1 MEEARQRM
9 EEKVGLDA
17 ASIAFK
23 AGELLAQ
30 LLRDEVEKASPLVPE
45 EEIKDETQGSSAA
58 KQEQCGST
66 VHPTAASSTKERK
79 YGQFAKKTHPKLCQ
93 ECKGELEYLTALKKH
108 LVCKSCG
115 NQQRNYTKRPDLK

>member
-30 LLRDEVEKASPLVPE
+30 LLRDEVEKANPLAL
-45 EEIKDETQGSSAA
+45 KTQGSRIS
-58 KQEQCGST
+58 EHFLT
-66 VHPTAASSTKERK
+66 TSSI
-79 YGQFAKKTHPKLCQ
+79 LS
-93 ECKGELEYLTALKKH
+93 LKW
-108 LVCKSCG
+108 VAI
-115 NQQRNYTKRPDLK
+115 RRI